1 MWLPTAPICALN
13 IFLCVAY
20 SMTIPRDALIFW
32 DFVDSLKTSTV
43 ILMNHD
49 ARVFRWLF
57 RVFWM
62 WCDVPRNNQFPDP
75 GNCPLQHRVVTALVC
90 VWSCQCH
97 GSVTHGVTRSL
108 ITFWLWQYSCSKIK
122 WTVNYLLR
130 PEFSIKHA
138 KVLMSE
144 YNRNLFIE
152 FDLLT
157 HIKLSLIV
165 LLHCV

>member
-1 MWLPTAPICALN
+1 MWLPTAPICALYFCAPPAPWPFPGYFE
-13 IFLCVAY
+13 ISSIPWKHLLSSWWITMLESSDDCSGY
-20 SMTIPRDALIFW
+20 SG
-32 DFVDSLKTSTV
+32 
-43 ILMNHD
+43 
-49 ARVFRWLF
+49 
-57 RVFWM
+57 
-62 WCDVPRNNQFPDP
+62 CDVMYLVITSFQT
-75 GNCPLQHRVVTALVC
+75 QVTALSSTEWSLVC

-97 GSVTHGVTRSL
+97 RSVTHGVTRSL

-144 YNRNLFIE
+144 YNRNLFVE

-165 LLHCV
+165 LLNRV